1 MHTEWSG
8 SCMFIFSNTLFVQQ
22 CGSDVC
28 KLGFS
33 LIHNNILEKV
43 SKFQPKTANSFGVM
57 DKNVEARAYLPPPQV
72 YIGLNKLD
80 GENHVYSIYCLRPSL
95 RPVLIAD
102 GLIMAIRHIY
112 AY

>member
-1 MHTEWSG
+1 MFFKALSRFFSVINAIWGYKNYYMYTEWSG

-57 DKNVEARAYLPPPQV
+57 DKNVEARAY
-72 YIGLNKLD
+72 
-80 GENHVYSIYCLRPSL
+80 
-95 RPVLIAD
+95 
-102 GLIMAIRHIY
+102 
-112 AY
+112 